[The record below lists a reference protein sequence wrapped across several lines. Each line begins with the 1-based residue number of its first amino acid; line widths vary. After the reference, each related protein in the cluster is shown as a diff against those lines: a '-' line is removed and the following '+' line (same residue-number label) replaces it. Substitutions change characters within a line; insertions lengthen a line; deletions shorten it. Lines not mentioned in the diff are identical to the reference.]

1 MIKLIAS
8 DLDGTLLPEGTMD
21 VNPELF
27 DVIRRLKKKGVTFAA
42 VSGREYDSIAKVF
55 EPVKDDI
62 YFIAGNG
69 GMISYQGQI
78 IEKTAIEPELFK
90 EAVEYARAQKGI
102 SFMTAGSAKVYVE
115 AADQR
120 FVKLLRENYK
130 LSVNEIENVLEGP
143 ETMIKVAL
151 YCPDTDAAIEA
162 GKAKEHFGDRIQIMA
177 SGAHWVDFADIHSG
191 KGNALQK
198 LARRLGIQKSEE
210 IAAFGDNCNDVSM
223 LLEAGKSYA
232 VTNAREEAKQ
242 AARYVLE
249 SSNPDSVLNVIK
261 MIAEM

>member
-69 GMISYQGQI
+69 GVISYQGQI

-90 EAVEYARAQKGI
+90 EAVEYGKSMDMLLIPYEDAKGI
-102 SFMTAGSAKVYVE
+102 AHSREVVETVKDKKSLGIYIGPEGGFPEEEVSFAMKAGAEPVTLGHRILRTETAGMT
-115 AADQR
+115 
-120 FVKLLRENYK
+120 LLSI
-130 LSVNEIENVLEGP
+130 LMFMLE
-143 ETMIKVAL
+143 E
-151 YCPDTDAAIEA
+151 D
-162 GKAKEHFGDRIQIMA
+162 
-177 SGAHWVDFADIHSG
+177 
-191 KGNALQK
+191 
-198 LARRLGIQKSEE
+198 
-210 IAAFGDNCNDVSM
+210 
-223 LLEAGKSYA
+223 
-232 VTNAREEAKQ
+232 
-242 AARYVLE
+242 
-249 SSNPDSVLNVIK
+249 
-261 MIAEM
+261 